1 MTPPNPEQKKPNDEN
16 PNPPI
21 VELDLSSELKGGPVN
36 WAAALAEL
44 EGDAA
49 PITPKKKPAT
59 VPAPPPPPVA
69 KAASPAPPAN
79 PSPPAPAPAAQKPAE
94 AATGKPAPDDAA
106 APRKQSKLQE
116 LMNRPS
122 MTVEDDAMQVMTE
135 LSNILSN
142 VNAAL
147 NGVNKFAADHPAL
160 IAPNIYRMWEDNLK
174 ETSTMMLRE
183 FTNMRHGKK
192 AKTYDKRTI
201 CKECHGV
208 FMLPLPDGVCD
219 ECRDKP
225 KDPNQGFY

>member
-1 MTPPNPEQKKPNDEN
+1 MTPPNPDASKPNEDD

-21 VELDLSSELKGGPVN
+21 VELDLSSEMKGGPVN

-44 EGDAA
+44 EGDSA
-49 PITPKKKPAT
+49 PITPKKKPA
-59 VPAPPPPPVA
+59 PAPPPPAPAA
-69 KAASPAPPAN
+69 KAAPPAPPA
-79 PSPPAPAPAAQKPAE
+79 PAAPKPAQ
-94 AATGKPAPDDAA
+94 AATGTPVPEDAA
-106 APRKQSKLQE
+106 GGRKPSKLQE

-122 MTVEDDAMQVMTE
+122 MSVDDDAMAVMTE

-147 NGVNKFAADHPAL
+147 NGVQKFSSDHPAL

-183 FTNMRHGKK
+183 FTNLRHGKK
-192 AKTYDKRTI
+192 ARTYDKRTI
-201 CKECHGV
+201 CKECHSV

-225 KDPNQGFY
+225 KDTNQGFY

>member
-1 MTPPNPEQKKPNDEN
+1 MTPPNPDQEKPNEEN
-16 PNPPI
+16 PAPPI
-21 VELDLSSELKGGPVN
+21 VELDLSSEMKGGPVN

-44 EGDAA
+44 EGDSA
-49 PITPKKKPAT
+49 PITPKKKPAP
-59 VPAPPPPPVA
+59 PAP
-69 KAASPAPPAN
+69 
-79 PSPPAPAPAAQKPAE
+79 PPAPAPRAAAPPPPAAPP
-94 AATGKPAPDDAA
+94 AAPAPAKSAERASDTPSPDDAS

-116 LMNRPS
+116 LMSRPS
-122 MTVEDDAMQVMTE
+122 MTVEDDAMLVMTE

-147 NGVNKFAADHPAL
+147 NGVQKFAKDHPAL

-201 CKECHGV
+201 CKECHSV

-225 KDPNQGFY
+225 KDTNQGFY

>member
-1 MTPPNPEQKKPNDEN
+1 MTPPNPDPSNSNEDD

-21 VELDLSSELKGGPVN
+21 VELDLSSEMKGGPVN

-44 EGDAA
+44 EGDSA
-49 PITPKKKPAT
+49 PITPKKKPA
-59 VPAPPPPPVA
+59 PAPPPPAPVA
-69 KAASPAPPAN
+69 KAA
-79 PSPPAPAPAAQKPAE
+79 PPAPAPPAAPAAPKPAE
-94 AATGKPAPDDAA
+94 SAAGTPVPEDAPAG
-106 APRKQSKLQE
+106 RKVSKLQE

-122 MTVEDDAMQVMTE
+122 MSVDDDAMAVMTE

-147 NGVNKFAADHPAL
+147 NGVQKFSADHPAL

-183 FTNMRHGKK
+183 FTNLRHGKK
-192 AKTYDKRTI
+192 ARTYDKRTI
-201 CKECHGV
+201 CKECHSV

-225 KDPNQGFY
+225 KDTNQGFY